1 MQVQQQAV
9 QPTVGGVLA
18 ATTGITDGLL
28 GVGRRHLL
36 QGPPASVLSQLTGA
50 VTDAGNIGVGGASQG
65 LQALELVPETK
76 TRHLLQATAAP
87 ETGIAQ
93 LVNTV
98 SSLNLRD
105 SLCCGARLD

>member
-50 VTDAGNIGVGGASQG
+50 VTDAGDIAVGGVEQLADT
-65 LQALELVPETK
+65 LELVSPPPPA
-76 TRHLLQATAAP
+76 TR
-87 ETGIAQ
+87 
-93 LVNTV
+93 
-98 SSLNLRD
+98 
-105 SLCCGARLD
+105 